1 MNKETRPD
9 SLIATLQAAGEISL
23 VLIGLVGLSVEVFSD
38 QGWFKQL
45 VDKMLYSPM
54 GLLFIPVAVLFV
66 FLLNRWM
73 VSPSAGKESGRGN
86 LPLYVMM
93 AVGAY
98 YLIRLISRGSF

>member
-9 SLIATLQAAGEISL
+9 SIIATLQAVGEISL
-23 VLIGLVGLSVEVFSD
+23 VLIGLIGLSVEVFRD

-45 VDKMLYSPM
+45 IDKMLYSPM
-54 GLLFIPVAVLFV
+54 GLFFIPVAVLFV

-93 AVGAY
+93 AIGAY
-98 YLIRLISRGSF
+98 YLVRLIIRGSF

>member
-1 MNKETRPD
+1 MNKEIRPD
-9 SLIATLQAAGEISL
+9 SITATLLAVGEISL
-23 VLIGLVGLSVEVFSD
+23 VLIGLVGLSVEVFRD

-45 VDKMLYSPM
+45 IDKMLYSPM

-73 VSPSAGKESGRGN
+73 LSPAAGKESGRGN
-86 LPLYVMM
+86 LPLYALM

-98 YLIRLISRGSF
+98 YLFKLISRGSF

>member
-9 SLIATLQAAGEISL
+9 SIIATLQAAGEISL

-45 VDKMLYSPM
+45 VDKILYSPL

-73 VSPSAGKESGRGN
+73 ISPSASKESGRGD

-93 AVGAY
+93 AIGAY
-98 YLIRLISRGSF
+98 YLVRLIIRGSF

>member
-73 VSPSAGKESGRGN
+73 LSPKAGPESGRGN